1 MQKPG
6 KKWSFRMNFS
16 YKIRIL
22 ALLAITQII
31 AALVISAAATIP
43 AHLTKDTQD
52 SLPSAFNPSACMF
65 KLPAGVKDGNSI
77 QCGYLTVPEEHANPN
92 GSSLKLAVA
101 IIKRGTSGT
110 SPDPLVMAQGGPGGS
125 TIETYAQTLLS
136 KPNFVP
142 GRDIILFDQRGT
154 KYSSPNLYC
163 TELDKLLADTIE
175 QRLTNEEDEKLSL
188 EALQACKTR
197 LLSESV
203 DLSAFN
209 SLENAAD
216 IEDLRLALG
225 YQRINLYG
233 VSYGT
238 LLALHYMQKYPQSLD
253 SVILD
258 GVVPPQTNFILNS
271 AKTLDQ
277 DFTKLFDTCKAEPDC
292 NRAYPDLEKVF
303 FKLVDDLNQNPAHIT
318 LTDKETKTIYSNA
331 VIDGDTFM
339 SGLFQMLYVGSIIP
353 ALPRMIYDAK
363 DGHYAFFE
371 RIYSL
376 LVFDRSMSIGMY
388 YSVVCA
394 EEANFTPQDQDLTG
408 VRPQIAKN
416 EAREPKFILDTCKMW
431 DVKSLGPAVD
441 QPIQSDVPTL
451 LLSGGFD
458 PITPA
463 TYADTAAKTL
473 SHNYEFVFPAG
484 GHGQALDGDC
494 QNSIIQAFL
503 DNPSQKPDASC
514 IAGIS
519 QLSFYTPAN
528 TLDIPVLIQLLN
540 LEGYT
545 GIELLVLF
553 LASLFLLSA
562 IPGIPI
568 IWLIHRSH
576 RKKYPPNV
584 PIAAP
589 LVAQQPGEVFSPPP
603 VTYSTEPVQTPELLV
618 HPELPTFL
626 NKTAGWVAFF
636 AGPVLA
642 VFMIGFTYI
651 VFNMALKND
660 NRLFYG
666 VSSSTWI
673 LFILP
678 LFFLLLSVWMLA
690 ANLAAWIKKYWSIW
704 SRIYFTMLTL
714 SALACLAVL
723 AAWGILTALI

>member
-1 MQKPG
+1 MI
-6 KKWSFRMNFS
+6 FS
-16 YKIRIL
+16 RKTRICALFIAIQITAL
-22 ALLAITQII
+22 A
-31 AALVISAAATIP
+31 ISAAAP
-43 AHLTKDTQD
+43 AAYHLTKFTQNNP
-52 SLPSAFNPSACMF
+52 SSAFNPAACMF
-65 KLPAGVKDGNSI
+65 KLPAGVKDGDSI

-92 GSSLKLAVA
+92 GSTLKLAVA
-101 IIKRGTSGT
+101 IIKRKASAS

-142 GRDIILFDQRGT
+142 DRDIVLFDQRGT
-154 KYSSPNLYC
+154 KYSTPNLYC
-163 TELDKLLADTIE
+163 TELDKLLADTVE
-175 QRLTNEEDEKLSL
+175 KRLTIEENEKLSL

-197 LLSESV
+197 LSGESI

-225 YQRINLYG
+225 YQQINLYG

-238 LLALHYMQKYPQSLD
+238 LLALHYMQMFPQSLR

-271 AKTLDQ
+271 ARTLDQ
-277 DFTKLFDTCKAEPDC
+277 DFTKLFDSCKAEPDC
-292 NRAYPDLEKVF
+292 NRAYPNLEQVF
-303 FKLVDDLNQNPAHIT
+303 FKLVDDLNKNPAHVM
-318 LTDKETKTIYSNA
+318 LTDKETKITYSNA

-353 ALPRMIYDAK
+353 ALPRMIYDAR
-363 DGHYAFFE
+363 DGHYEFFQ
-371 RIYSL
+371 RVYSL
-376 LVFDRSMSIGMY
+376 LLFDRSMSIGMY

-416 EAREPKFILDTCKMW
+416 EAREPKFLLATCKMW
-431 DVKSLGPAVD
+431 AVKSLGPAVD

-463 TYADTAAKTL
+463 IYADTAAKTL

-494 QNSIIQAFL
+494 QNSIIKTFL
-503 DNPSQKPDASC
+503 DNPLQKPDASC

-568 IWLIHRSH
+568 IWLVHRSR
-576 RKKYPPNV
+576 RKKYLSNLPSSTQFGT
-584 PIAAP
+584 
-589 LVAQQPGEVFSPPP
+589 QQAGEVFSPPSVP
-603 VTYSTEPVQTPELLV
+603 YSPEPVQTAERLM
-618 HPELPTFL
+618 HPELPSFL

-636 AGPVLA
+636 AGPVLT
-642 VFMIGFTYI
+642 VFMLGFTVI
-651 VFNMALKND
+651 VINMALKND

-666 VSSSTWI
+666 VSSSSWI
-673 LFILP
+673 LFTLP
-678 LFFLLLSVWMLA
+678 LLFLLLSLWMLA

-704 SRIYFTMLTL
+704 SRIYFTMLTI
-714 SALACLAVL
+714 SAIACLLVL